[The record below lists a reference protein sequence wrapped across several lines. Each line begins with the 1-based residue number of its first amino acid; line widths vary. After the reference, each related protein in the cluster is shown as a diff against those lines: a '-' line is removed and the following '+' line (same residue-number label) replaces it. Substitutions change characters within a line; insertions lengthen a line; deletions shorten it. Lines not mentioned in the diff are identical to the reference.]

1 MNRLKKYV
9 ASLDSYQS
17 DKFVERTVDELNKFV
32 KRLPDGY
39 YTLARRFTNNP
50 ITPKVFIRLK
60 KQMHSDWGLLDRYA
74 EFKETSLEERAEWM
88 VRAHGLLGLAYYNA
102 TLSIIHSE
110 DDIYVYHD
118 RPTWLKLCEEIIRMI
133 AAYDE
138 DEECVA

>member
-32 KRLPDGY
+32 ERLPDGY

-50 ITPKVFIRLK
+50 ITAKVFIRLK

-88 VRAHGLLGLAYYNA
+88 VRATGCWVLHITTQRSASSIVRMTSTSTTIGPLG
-102 TLSIIHSE
+102 
-110 DDIYVYHD
+110 
-118 RPTWLKLCEEIIRMI
+118 
-133 AAYDE
+133 
-138 DEECVA
+138 